1 VNNLIDP
8 WWASTFETYDAGAMG
23 SPVAMSYPFFDARVI
38 EAALRVPSFPLCAN
52 KRILREAM
60 RGTLPEAVR
69 VRPKTPLA
77 VIPESFHGEWS
88 LADAV
93 RAIDAVPEMRFYVD
107 RLKFET
113 TVNQADLFTSRA
125 PGTLA
130 AVSVATWLRCSSNAV
145 VPA

>member
-1 VNNLIDP
+1 
-8 WWASTFETYDAGAMG
+8 MG